1 MSAPLMIG
9 PDCWVAL
16 PDEVL
21 PKCET
26 GGGTTH
32 VIYSATVYVSVP
44 LDSRMP
50 TTLPAMVVIDQA
62 EYARLLAGQS

>member
-1 MSAPLMIG
+1 MSGAHAIG

-21 PKCET
+21 PKCEI

-32 VIYSATVYVSVP
+32 VIYSATIYASVE
-44 LDSRMP
+44 LSSSMP
-50 TTLPAMVVIDQA
+50 TELPAMVVITQA
-62 EYARLLAGQS
+62 EYARLLAAQP